1 MSKWGSARDRPLVA
15 QSLGKGEQR
24 LCKSGAIVKRENL
37 FHIPEQQCSWSITI
51 GEALLLSTAHF
62 YAPQ

>member
-1 MSKWGSARDRPLVA
+1 MSKGAALLQPLRA
-15 QSLGKGEQR
+15 TAPGEQEQT